1 MNVPINL
8 FMWIIAFLPIAVL
21 LVLMIKFNWGAKKA
35 APVGLLITIF
45 TGIIFYKAN
54 IGVLVSE
61 SIKGVWNAMV
71 IILIV
76 FTAILLYQVAVE
88 AKAFHAI
95 RNGMSK
101 LIPNELLLILAM
113 GWVFESFLQ
122 GITGFGVPV
131 AVGAPLLIGI
141 GVSPMWAVIVPLFG
155 QAWGNTFGTLG
166 AAWDAL
172 AMSAG
177 ITVGSADY
185 LATALW
191 SGIFLWIWNFIIGMT
206 ICWFYGKGRALKKGL
221 PAVILVS
228 LVQGGGQLLFT
239 QLNTTISCFVPA
251 CIALVMLLALS
262 RMKMYRDKWSLSDSP
277 IMIRTEEQNSEDEE
291 TTDMTLVQAFI
302 PYVVL
307 TVIALIV
314 LLVPPINEFFTNIA
328 ISFDFPE
335 TTTGYGVVNA
345 AAENYSPFRPFT
357 HASMF
362 LLISA
367 IAGFFYFRAH
377 GWIPE
382 GGAKRVLKNSLKMT
396 VPSSI
401 AVITLIIMSKIMGG
415 TGQTIVLA
423 EGISNVLGKG
433 YAILAPIVG
442 LLGSFMTGSNMSS
455 NILFGDFQMTTS
467 KFLNL
472 NSAAVLGAQTAG
484 AAIGCAISPSNIVLG
499 TTTANILGNEGK
511 VLRKIL
517 PITIV
522 TALFIGILLF
532 IFVKFSYL

>member
-1 MNVPINL
+1 MNLPINI
-8 FMWIIAFLPIAVL
+8 FMWLLAFLPIAVL

-35 APVGLLITIF
+35 APVGLVITIA
-45 TGIIFYKAN
+45 TGMIFYKAN
-54 IGVLVSE
+54 VSILISE
-61 SIKGVWNAMV
+61 SIKGVWNAFV

-88 AKAFHAI
+88 ANAFHAI

-131 AVGAPLLIGI
+131 AVGAPLLIGV
-141 GVSPMWAVIVPLFG
+141 GVMPMWAVIVPLFG

-177 ITVGSADY
+177 LAVGSPEYWKA
-185 LATALW
+185 ALW
-191 SGIFLWIWNFIIGMT
+191 SGIFLWVWNFIIGMT
-206 ICWFYGKGRALKKGL
+206 ICWFYGKGRAIKKGL
-221 PAVILVS
+221 LAVIVIS
-228 LVQGGGQLLFT
+228 LVQGGGQLFFT

-251 CIALVMLLALS
+251 CIALVLLLILS
-262 RMKMYRDKWSLSDSP
+262 RLPMYREKWSLIDSP
-277 IMIRTEEQNSEDEE
+277 IMIRTEESHEEAEDDSE
-291 TTDMTLVQAFI
+291 MTLVQAFV

-307 TVIALIV
+307 TAVALIV
-314 LLVPPINEFFTNIA
+314 LLVPAINEALTKIA
-328 ISFDFPE
+328 LSLDFPE

-345 AAENYSPFRPFT
+345 AVENYSPFRPFT

-367 IAGFFYFRAH
+367 IAGYFYFRSH
-377 GWIPE
+377 GWIE
-382 GGAKRVLKNSLKMT
+382 AGKAGAILKRSIKMT
-396 VPSSI
+396 IPSSL
-401 AVITLIIMSKIMGG
+401 AVLCLIIMSKIMGG

-455 NILFGDFQMTTS
+455 NILFGDFQVTTAS
-467 KFLNL
+467 FLKL
-472 NSAAVLGAQTAG
+472 NAAAVLGAQTGG

-499 TTTANILGNEGK
+499 TTTANILGNEGQ
-511 VLRKIL
+511 VLKKIL

-522 TALFIGILLF
+522 TALFIGVIL
-532 IFVKFSYL
+532 FVTVALV